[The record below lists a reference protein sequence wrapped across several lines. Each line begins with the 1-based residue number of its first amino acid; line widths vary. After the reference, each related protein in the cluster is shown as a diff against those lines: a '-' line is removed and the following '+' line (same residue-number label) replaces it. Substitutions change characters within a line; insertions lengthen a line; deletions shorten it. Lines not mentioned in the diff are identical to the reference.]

1 MKSRRLVLVPAAA
14 LAFTAC
20 AAEETATPRT
30 APVTSATTLA
40 PETTVATTLPPETT
54 TTVVETTT
62 STAPTTAPPTTQPEP
77 PSGNPSADAAPVF
90 AGSDLGAWLYIG
102 RWSGSAW
109 EGSFDDAGEAV
120 VPEIASNGAVTISN
134 ARSTPS
140 EGESG
145 ALAESCFDG
154 RSGPVITPNA
164 GAPDTPG
171 FGYNAIATTAEWNLR
186 PRQVADVDADI
197 QAYADAGVAAFASDD
212 VETQAGEVDQ
222 IVVADI
228 DGDGDTEA
236 LVVFGDE
243 SESEGDTIDPGFSG
257 LLLIDTDSGEATT
270 IAKSFIP
277 LSLPD
282 GETPLFENY
291 RVLDVA
297 DLNGDGLMEIVVHT
311 WYYEGAGVDVYTY
324 DGASVTDVLSSG
336 CGS

>member
-30 APVTSATTLA
+30 APVTSATTTLA
-40 PETTVATTLPPETT
+40 PETTVATTVPPETT
-54 TTVVETTT
+54 TTAVDTTT
-62 STAPTTAPPTTQPEP
+62 TAPTTAPPTTQPEP
-77 PSGNPSADAAPVF
+77 PSGTPSADAAPIF

-102 RWSGSAW
+102 RWTGSAW
-109 EGSFDDAGEAV
+109 EGSFDEAGDAI
-120 VPEIASNGAVTISN
+120 VPEIASNGGVTISS
-134 ARSTPS
+134 AQATPAD
-140 EGESG
+140 GESG
-145 ALAESCFDG
+145 PLAESCFDG
-154 RSGPVITPNA
+154 RTGPVITPNA
-164 GAPDTPG
+164 GAPDPPG
-171 FGYNAIATTAEWNLR
+171 FGYSAIATTAEWNLR

-197 QAYADAGVAAFASDD
+197 QAYVDAGVAAFASDD

-222 IVVADI
+222 IVVADL

-243 SESEGDTIDPGFSG
+243 SESEGDTVDPGFSG
-257 LLLIDTDSGEATT
+257 LLLIDTDTGEATT
-270 IAKSFIP
+270 VAKSFIP
-277 LSLPD
+277 LSFPE
-282 GETPLFENY
+282 GETPVFDNY

-324 DGASVTDVLSSG
+324 DGSSTTEVLSTG